1 MRNLTF
7 FSPVPDLLRYRG
19 LVPNIP
25 KNPAV
30 ALITGGSRIPLAPCP
45 RRGSKRR
52 AGEVWRATPCV
63 LAVTH
68 WRPFRSFMN
77 PFDGGSTAVRGFGE
91 SHGGTPVWEPDKEE
105 KLGPTL
111 LTGVLALATILLG
124 LAVAAVIV
132 LTVQRHLRRPP
143 MHDREAFHTA
153 PQPPER
159 AQP

>member
-1 MRNLTF
+1 L
-7 FSPVPDLLRYRG
+7 
-19 LVPNIP
+19 
-25 KNPAV
+25 
-30 ALITGGSRIPLAPCP
+30 
-45 RRGSKRR
+45 
-52 AGEVWRATPCV
+52 
-63 LAVTH
+63 
-68 WRPFRSFMN
+68 
-77 PFDGGSTAVRGFGE
+77 
-91 SHGGTPVWEPDKEE
+91 WEPDKEE